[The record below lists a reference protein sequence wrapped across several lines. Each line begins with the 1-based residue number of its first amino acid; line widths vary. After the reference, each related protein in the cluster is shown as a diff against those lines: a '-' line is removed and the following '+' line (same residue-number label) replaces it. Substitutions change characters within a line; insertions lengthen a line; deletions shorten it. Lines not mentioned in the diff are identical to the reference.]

1 MARLDGDSREL
12 YAGEREAML
21 RKIMANQR
29 RVGAQVDLVRNRYDM
44 AMRYARPQDDFRLH
58 QVRTIERFS
67 TGFRVDYKTR
77 GFFRG

>member
-29 RVGAQVDLVRNRYDM
+29 RVDAQVDLVRNRYDM
-44 AMRYARPQDDFRLH
+44 AMRYARPQDDFRIH
-58 QVRTIERFS
+58 QVRTVERHS
-67 TGFRVDYKTR
+67 TGYRIDYKAR

>member
-12 YAGEREAML
+12 YAGEREAMR
-21 RKIMANQR
+21 RKIIANQR
-29 RVGAQVDLVRNRYDM
+29 MLNSQDPVRTRYD
-44 AMRYARPQDDFRLH
+44 RSIIFARPQDDFRLH

-67 TGFRVDYKTR
+67 TGHRVDYKVR

>member
-21 RKIMANQR
+21 RRMAAQR
-29 RVGAQVDLVRNRYDM
+29 RHNAGQSDIVRNRYDM
-44 AMRYARPQDDFRLH
+44 AMRYARPQDDFRIH
-58 QVRTIERFS
+58 QVRVIERFS
-67 TGFRVDYKTR
+67 TGHRVDYKTR